1 MSDFADWLVG
11 LIKDLFL
18 AIWDFLLDV
27 VLYIFGLFLTAIT
40 QTFELIIVPCF
51 MSAGSA
57 LSLTAAFYK
66 VPGYV
71 WFFAG
76 HLDLTGCFK
85 ILSCAIIFVFA
96 RKLVTLFQW

>member
-1 MSDFADWLVG
+1 MTAFAEWLVT
-11 LIKDLFL
+11 LIKSLFGVL
-18 AIWDFLLDV
+18 WSFLIDVAVFLLEQ
-27 VLYIFGLFLTAIT
+27 VLLAFSQAFN
-40 QTFELIIVPCF
+40 LIVVPCF

-57 LSLTAAFYK
+57 LSLAASFNK
-66 VPGYV
+66 VPSYV

-96 RKLVTLFQW
+96 RKLLTLFQW

>member
-40 QTFELIIVPCF
+40 QAFELIIVPCF